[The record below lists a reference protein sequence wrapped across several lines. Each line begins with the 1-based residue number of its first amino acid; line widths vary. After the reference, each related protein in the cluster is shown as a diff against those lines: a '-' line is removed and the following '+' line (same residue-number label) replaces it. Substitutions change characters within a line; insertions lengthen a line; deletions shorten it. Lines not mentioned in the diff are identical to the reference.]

1 MKIRNKLNIA
11 WPFCLKRLLCGI
23 QCFAISICDSMSHFN
38 AGANLQKE
46 GTTGLKEL
54 TKRIMTFDYGK
65 IAAIQVTTK

>member
-1 MKIRNKLNIA
+1 
-11 WPFCLKRLLCGI
+11 
-23 QCFAISICDSMSHFN
+23 MSHFN

-46 GTTGLKEL
+46 GTTCLKEL